1 MKDLIT
7 DPLIVDTCDL
17 YIAMIYFLEAY
28 NKEAK
33 SEDLSCLTSELEQFH
48 ITQWAFKEWQNT
60 LKRKLLEIKAIPSSD
75 SEMHDMS
82 GTSRWQF
89 K

>member
-1 MKDLIT
+1 MKDLII
-7 DPLIVDTCDL
+7 DPLTIDTCDL

-28 NKEAK
+28 NKGAK
-33 SEDLSCLTSELEQFH
+33 SEDISGLISELEQFH
-48 ITQWAFKEWQNT
+48 ITQWAFKEWQNA
-60 LKRKLLEIKAIPSSD
+60 LKRTLLKTKAIPSSD